1 MREPI
6 ENEYFNW
13 LCAKVLD
20 TNVRIYFDLMSIL
33 HRTEFIWV
41 HPQDKNR
48 AEDGLELRTDFLRET
63 MSKSDSYWLNNPCSV
78 LEMLIAFSK
87 RASFQT
93 DFPVRDWFWDIMRN
107 LNLDGY
113 RQVSISDAEDIEQV
127 LHFFVSRTYDRSGQG
142 GMFPMR
148 RPMIDQREVEIWY
161 QFMEYLEDRG
171 LD

>member
-1 MREPI
+1 MREPL

-20 TNVRIYFDLMSIL
+20 TSVRIYHDLMRIL
-33 HRTEFIWV
+33 YRTEFIWV

-48 AEDGLELRTDFLRET
+48 AEDGLELRLDYLRET
-63 MSKSDSYWLNNPCSV
+63 MSKRDDMWLNEPCSV
-78 LEMLIAFSK
+78 LEMFIAFSK
-87 RASFQT
+87 KAQFQT
-93 DFPVRDWFWDIMRN
+93 DFPAREWFWEIMQN
-107 LNLDGY
+107 LNLAEY
-113 RQVSISDAEDIEQV
+113 RQVSEGDIADIEQI
-127 LHFFVSRTYDRSGQG
+127 LHYFVNRNYDRSGQG

-161 QFMEYLEDRG
+161 QFYEYLEDRG